1 MGTGSGTGGRIV
13 SRDVLQYADTPTV
26 GVATPTV
33 GVATPPEG
41 SYTDIPLTGM
51 RKVRIGYSE
60 RVLMCV

>member
-1 MGTGSGTGGRIV
+1 MGTGSGTSGRIV

-26 GVATPTV
+26 GVATPAV

-51 RKVRIGYSE
+51 RKVRIG
-60 RVLMCV
+60 